1 MNVAADIAAPG
12 YPTDAA
18 GRRLI
23 GVPGLM
29 GWDLRGG
36 WGALGFDQVA
46 PVSVGGGRGLSAEA
60 RSLEQLKLGLR
71 HGTGVRVDTSFGR
84 SLPADDAEIVASVVR
99 AALPW
104 RTALWVADLARA
116 GRVPDWMP
124 DPRPR
129 CEPVEWKNGKNGRRA
144 RREKWHGT
152 GTMWPDAAASAK
164 FGWACPVVFH
174 DCAAEIEQAR
184 RAYRRWWHALLTVR
198 QALQGVELQRHCL
211 TSALPPG
218 APWKKNLDV
227 IPIRLT

>member
-23 GVPGLM
+23 GVRGLLEWTF
-29 GWDLRGG
+29 GVECASLD
-36 WGALGFDQVA
+36 FDQVA
-46 PVSVGGGRGLSAEA
+46 SVSDGCGRGLSPEA
-60 RSLEQLKLGLR
+60 RIIEQLKLGLT

-84 SLPADDAEIVASVVR
+84 SLPAHDAEIVASVVR

-129 CEPVEWKNGKNGRRA
+129 CEPAEWKSGRHGRHAA
-144 RREKWHGT
+144 RVKWRGR
-152 GTMWPDAAASAK
+152 GMWPGLAGCRNYG
-164 FGWACPVVFH
+164 FACPVLYRE
-174 DCAAEIEQAR
+174 CAAEVDEAR
-184 RAYRRWWHALLTVR
+184 RIYRRWWHALLTVR
-198 QALQGVELQRHCL
+198 QALQGVELQRHSL
-211 TSALPPG
+211 TQALPPG
-218 APWKKNLDV
+218 APWKKV
-227 IPIRLT
+227 LTSKSFA